1 MVDILRERM
10 NGAGEGAGGL
20 SGQEDAEEP
29 AGFLRR
35 EQCEKEGREKD
46 ERVGGTHAQSK
57 AADVKEDEGKRRG
70 ASKGWRGLEAIWESF
85 WQ

>member
-1 MVDILRERM
+1 MMDILRERM

-35 EQCEKEGREKD
+35 SSGEKEGRERTQ
-46 ERVGGTHAQSK
+46 RVGGMHAQSK
-57 AADVKEDEGKRRG
+57 AADGQRR
-70 ASKGWRGLEAIWESF
+70 
-85 WQ
+85 

>member
-35 EQCEKEGREKD
+35 SSGEKEGREKD
-46 ERVGGTHAQSK
+46 AEGRRNAC
-57 AADVKEDEGKRRG
+57 AVK
-70 ASKGWRGLEAIWESF
+70 SC
-85 WQ
+85 